1 MKKKPN
7 FRQRVKKNLLSRY
20 RLVILNEE
28 NYEEQFFFRLSI
40 LNVLIISTFLFSF
53 LITSTLLIV
62 SYTSLKEFIPGYASN
77 LMRKQAVL
85 NSSRLDS
92 LTISYNQSLNQLNS
106 IKKVLTG
113 DIEFEE
119 FKEIEFKLDTE
130 NIDVKL
136 NSKKGLRILKSYIK
150 HYQTGGDIIDVLRNV
165 GVDEFLDA
173 ESRKPYR
180 GPYHSTYDNQFYTG
194 VDSYDPNKKLL
205 VPNPNKNLPTGISRS
220 NLAKNN
226 SYDNLKCLTKLERC
240 NCKTK
245 NGKRCKKKAIILNN
259 GMCGVHHK
267 PLSKVLIDFIYN
279 SGKDKDVPKGGG
291 ILATL
296 WITSFNDGEQ
306 KTIENI
312 KDGIV
317 TIMAKILPTPDS
329 LEKTYKWYVENK
341 VK

>member
-85 NSSRLDS
+85 NANRLDS
-92 LTISYNQSLNQLNS
+92 LTISYNRSLNQLNS

-119 FKEIEFKLDTE
+119 FKEIEFKLDTG

-136 NSKKGLRILKSYIK
+136 NSKKIIEDSLLRRVVEQEEKYNFINDSNTNESFLFFPPVSGYISQEFDSSKK
-150 HYQTGGDIIDVLRNV
+150 HFAIDVVAKGNDPVRSVADGVVIFSEWSSDTGYVIIIEHKQGYLSVYKHNESLNNVQGDIVKAGEVIATV
-165 GVDEFLDA
+165 GNTGEY
-173 ESRKPYR
+173 ST
-180 GPYHSTYDNQFYTG
+180 GYHLHF
-194 VDSYDPNKKLL
+194 
-205 VPNPNKNLPTGISRS
+205 
-220 NLAKNN
+220 
-226 SYDNLKCLTKLERC
+226 E
-240 NCKTK
+240 
-245 NGKRCKKKAIILNN
+245 
-259 GMCGVHHK
+259 
-267 PLSKVLIDFIYN
+267 
-279 SGKDKDVPKGGG
+279 
-291 ILATL
+291 L
-296 WITSFNDGEQ
+296 WNDGYPLDPQ
-306 KTIENI
+306 NFII
-312 KDGIV
+312 FS
-317 TIMAKILPTPDS
+317 P
-329 LEKTYKWYVENK
+329 
-341 VK
+341 